1 MNCGYPFN
9 DRFSF
14 WPGNVYTAYCLPCL
28 HIQDME
34 YVCEHSFS
42 PIYLVTGV
50 NSPAFS
56 SYLHQEE
63 GHAVRLQG
71 PGELH
76 ILHFCLDLR
85 HLATVFMFLDRD
97 HQSHLH
103 PSITT
108 YCMLCVAL
116 WDLHVFNSVNSFLNR
131 EQITIIPMGH
141 PQFQTHYFLWMQHL
155 SNVMYILGIFSSRT
169 PSAWCTLLVGT
180 PSGYRDKWHFYMVTL
195 MSYRHFLFC

>member
-108 YCMLCVAL
+108 YCMLCV
-116 WDLHVFNSVNSFLNR
+116 DVMRSTCFQFCQFISQQRTNYYNSHGPPTVSNTLFPLNATFEQCNVHTWNIFFSDPLCLVYSFGRNSFRLQR
-131 EQITIIPMGH
+131 
-141 PQFQTHYFLWMQHL
+141 
-155 SNVMYILGIFSSRT
+155 
-169 PSAWCTLLVGT
+169 
-180 PSGYRDKWHFYMVTL
+180 
-195 MSYRHFLFC
+195 